1 MTATGS
7 GTLDDWWGQLRAAAL
22 VGTARRDVPPLPALG
37 YVPRDGTT
45 REEALLDAA
54 ALGDAVRRAGR
65 VADPAPDPDVPAP
78 AETLAVAPPGA
89 VQILELLVTQGP
101 VGGASRGVLTVHWFD
116 TAAAAGRVVPPRLLP
131 QVLDLATTSAVRR
144 AARAVLGERG
154 RWLALRNPDWAWVT
168 DEGRAE
174 QAADRVSAIAA
185 LRTADPD
192 AGRALVE
199 QTWST
204 DGAQHRAA
212 SVAALLVGLG
222 RADEPF
228 LESCLDDRARSVREE
243 ACRLLDRLPGSAR
256 AARMADRLRP
266 LLTTHGT
273 LRKHLELGLP
283 DDPDDAAVRDGLVDP
298 GPGVSKRARWLQQ
311 IVAGAPLEVWTEVT
325 RAEPAK
331 VVAML
336 RPDDALV
343 VTGALTAAAA
353 GRHDLTWARAL
364 MRASPDT
371 RLLALLPADER
382 ERHLLARVSAAQ
394 LGTLSTELA
403 QAPRP
408 WGPDLSRAVLA
419 AVGSDKTTGHA
430 VRALRDVLPTALH
443 PSTLPAVEKAMHAAG
458 DDTFLRTTLRDVLQF
473 QSLHRSISEAFR

>member
-1 MTATGS
+1 M
-7 GTLDDWWGQLRAAAL
+7 
-22 VGTARRDVPPLPALG
+22 
-37 YVPRDGTT
+37 
-45 REEALLDAA
+45 
-54 ALGDAVRRAGR
+54 
-65 VADPAPDPDVPAP
+65 
-78 AETLAVAPPGA
+78 
-89 VQILELLVTQGP
+89 
-101 VGGASRGVLTVHWFD
+101 
-116 TAAAAGRVVPPRLLP
+116 
-131 QVLDLATTSAVRR
+131 
-144 AARAVLGERG
+144 
-154 RWLALRNPDWAWVT
+154 
-168 DEGRAE
+168 
-174 QAADRVSAIAA
+174 
-185 LRTADPD
+185 
-192 AGRALVE
+192 E

-212 SVAALLVGLG
+212 AVAALLVGLG
-222 RADEPF
+222 PDDEPF
-228 LESCLDDRARSVREE
+228 LEGCLDDRARSVREE

-273 LRKHLELGLP
+273 LRKHLEIGLP

-364 MRASPDT
+364 MRTSPDT

-473 QSLHRSISEAFR
+473 QSLNDRSVRPSDDRHHSRPRAARPRRAAVRRRAGRAGRAPTTGRARRSWRLSPVGGRRPTCSAATLADGTVDHAEVRRPAPAHRGRRRHAGHRPGAAAARRARHRQDLGVASTSPPPISGDSTLLVQGTAGTAEEAIRYGWNYARLLAEGPSRGALVPEPGDAGDGRPARSPGSRS

>member
-1 MTATGS
+1 MPRAT
-7 GTLDDWWGQLRAAAL
+7 
-22 VGTARRDVPPLPALG
+22 
-37 YVPRDGTT
+37 
-45 REEALLDAA
+45 
-54 ALGDAVRRAGR
+54 
-65 VADPAPDPDVPAP
+65 
-78 AETLAVAPPGA
+78 
-89 VQILELLVTQGP
+89 
-101 VGGASRGVLTVHWFD
+101 
-116 TAAAAGRVVPPRLLP
+116 
-131 QVLDLATTSAVRR
+131 
-144 AARAVLGERG
+144 VLGERG
-154 RWLALRNPDWAWVT
+154 RWLAARNPDWSWVA

-174 QAADRVSAIAA
+174 QAADRVSAVAA
-185 LRTADPD
+185 LRHADPD

-212 SVAALLVGLG
+212 AVAALVVGLG
-222 RADEPF
+222 PADEPF
-228 LESCLDDRARSVREE
+228 LERCLDDRAKSVREE

-266 LLTTHGT
+266 LLTYSRH
-273 LRKHLELGLP
+273 
-283 DDPDDAAVRDGLVDP
+283 AAQAP
-298 GPGVSKRARWLQQ
+298 GASRCPTTPTGRRSATGWSTPAQASRSAPAGSSRSSR
-311 IVAGAPLEVWTEVT
+311 GAPLEVWTEVT

-343 VTGALTAAAA
+343 VHRRADAAAPGA
-353 GRHDLTWARAL
+353 QDVTWARAL
-364 MRASPDT
+364 LRTRVRDT

-394 LGTLSTELA
+394 LGALSAELA

>member
-7 GTLDDWWGQLRAAAL
+7 VTLDAWWGQLRAAAL

-37 YVPRDGTT
+37 FASRDGAT
-45 REEALLDAA
+45 REELLLDAA

-65 VADPAPDPDVPAP
+65 VADPAPEPDDPAP
-78 AETLAVAPPGA
+78 AERLAVAPSGA

-101 VGGASRGVLTVHWFD
+101 VGGASRGVLAVHWFD

-144 AARAVLGERG
+144 AARAVVGERG
-154 RWLALRNPDWAWVT
+154 RWLAARNPDWSWVT

-185 LRTADPD
+185 LRDADAD

-199 QTWST
+199 QTWAT
-204 DGAQHRAA
+204 DGAQQRAA
-212 SVAALLVGLG
+212 AVAAMIVGLG
-222 RADEPF
+222 DADEPF
-228 LESCLDDRARSVREE
+228 LERCLDDRARSVREE

-273 LRKHLELGLP
+273 LRKHLEVELP
-283 DDPDDAAVRDGLVDP
+283 DDPDAAAVRDGLVDP
-298 GPGVSKRARWLQQ
+298 GPGVSKRTRWLQQ
-311 IVAGAPLEVWTEVT
+311 IVAGAPLEVWTQVT
-325 RAEPAK
+325 RTEPARILS
-331 VVAML
+331 ML
-336 RPDDALV
+336 RPDDALI
-343 VTGALTAAAA
+343 VTGSLTSAAA

-364 MRASPDT
+364 MRTSPDT

-382 ERHLLARVSAAQ
+382 ERHLLTRVSAAQ
-394 LGTLSTELA
+394 LGSLSTELA